1 MGGIGPDIPVTGY
14 QIRGLKRYSRKK
26 LQIFLLKNNFVGLYS
41 TEIRPKFT
49 PISAEVFYLFQGH

>member
-49 PISAEVFYLFQGH
+49 PISAEVF